1 MAFSAGGIV
10 ARPDRRRQ
18 RVIAEGRME
27 AIDNERAPYFLISH
41 ARGDDDCYVEDFFGD
56 LRRAVG
62 AAVPGR
68 RGAIGVLAS
77 EGSADSDAWAP
88 DVAAALATCRVFIPL
103 CSPRLFLNRAAG
115 RHWWIARERARRYT
129 HEAGVPSPALMP
141 LLWAPTPEAEGITL
155 DLSEIDPDRPDR
167 PLRQYL
173 RLRHLRDRYRE
184 VVSSIARRVVDT
196 GGRHPLPPYRPMP
209 VPSDIPNAFSGADRV
224 PVTVRS
230 GRSTVHFVVAAGSR
244 EQMAEIREVVDFY
257 GVRAE
262 DWTPFRPALD
272 HPLADHASA
281 VAADRLFSSDVVDLA
296 QLPARIE
303 QAGHDNEILVLL
315 VDPWSPRLSE
325 HRRLLAGVDHADPG
339 STAVLVAVS
348 ASDPET
354 VDNGVELGVA
364 VRQAL
369 AGYAGRAD
377 AMFRPDVRTPEDF
390 DAELAT
396 VLEAGRNQVLKAA
409 RPRYPSAPV
418 VERPILQGP

>member
-1 MAFSAGGIV
+1 
-10 ARPDRRRQ
+10 
-18 RVIAEGRME
+18 VIAEGRME
-27 AIDNERAPYFLISH
+27 AIDHKRAPYFLISH
-41 ARGDDDCYVEDFFGD
+41 ARGDDDCYVDDFLGD
-56 LRRAVG
+56 LRRAVA

-68 RGAIGVLAS
+68 REPIGVLAS
-77 EGSADSDAWAP
+77 EGSTDGDAWAP
-88 DVAAALATCRVFIPL
+88 EIAAALATCRVFIPL

-115 RHWWIARERARRYT
+115 RQWWIARERARRYS
-129 HEAGVPSPALMP
+129 HEAGAPSPALMP

-155 DLSEIDPDRPDR
+155 DLSEVDPDRPDR

-184 VVSSIARRVVDT
+184 VVSLIARRVVDA
-196 GGRHPLPPYRPMP
+196 GDRHPLPPYRPMP
-209 VPSDIPNAFSGADRV
+209 VPSDIPSAFSGADRV
-224 PVTVRS
+224 PVGARS

-244 EQMAEIREVVDFY
+244 EQMAEIREVIDFY

-262 DWTPFRPALD
+262 DWTPFRPALN

-303 QAGHDNEILVLL
+303 QAGQDNEILVLL

-325 HRRLLAGVDHADPG
+325 HRRLLAGVDHADPA

-409 RPRYPSAPV
+409 RPRYPSTPAA
-418 VERPILQGP
+418 ERPILQGP